1 MPVSQIWISLFG
13 VSKVPITS
21 TVWCVNNGIVIL
33 QFCFWNCHFGLNIIS
48 KVCTVNQLVMFSLAL
63 NLQINWLWWIQSYC
77 ENSVCYWSV
86 QEKFVLLQCQ
96 GHRFHRYSHWGT
108 QEYEHTIWLYFIVSL
123 KDLSILLIAL
133 STFIFIISEKSC
145 RCKNRS
151 LWCHI

>member
-33 QFCFWNCHFGLNIIS
+33 QIFFWNCHFGLNIIS

-77 ENSVCYWSV
+77 ENSVCYGSI

-96 GHRFHRYSHWGT
+96 GSSVSSWFTLGNPGVRTHDMIVFYCFAQRFINPTDSIKYV
-108 QEYEHTIWLYFIVSL
+108 YIYYFREVLSL
-123 KDLSILLIAL
+123 
-133 STFIFIISEKSC
+133 
-145 RCKNRS
+145 
-151 LWCHI
+151 